1 MKTTYL
7 FPNRLRM
14 ISGILFV
21 VSFFCY
27 LGYYLFDT
35 TLNLD
40 LKVKVIAIMGDNG
53 LMTPTVSFGLIKNYI
68 LDEILMLIIIP
79 SGIVYAFSKEKHEDE
94 MVAAIRLN
102 ALAWATIAN
111 YGIILFLYMFIYGF
125 PFLNVMMATLFSQ
138 LIIFITLLRYKMF
151 RFRKSAGY
159 EE

>member
-21 VSFFCY
+21 VSFLCY
-27 LGYYLFDT
+27 LAYYIFDF
-35 TLNLD
+35 NFD
-40 LKVKVIAIMGDNG
+40 LKASVFAILSDEGF
-53 LMTPTVSFGLIKNYI
+53 LKPAESYSLIKTYI
-68 LDEILMLIIIP
+68 FDEILMLIIIP
-79 SGIVYAFSKEKHEDE
+79 SGVVYAFSKEKHEDE
-94 MVAAIRLN
+94 MVAAIRLD

-125 PFLNVMMATLFSQ
+125 PFLNVMMAALFSQ